1 MEINRKSLFPMSETF
16 MPHLAG
22 HVGNEHILQWLLCLG
37 VTLLNLTASFFLHHW
52 AITKFPSAPVCIW
65 KVMTSTGTC
74 ARDSDWNKRC
84 HLKVL
89 MIFFF
94 IVVGSCSSSLIS
106 REPALSLLIS
116 IIFLCPKKMW
126 IIWVIQMFTKADS
139 NMPAIEDSR

>member
-1 MEINRKSLFPMSETF
+1 
-16 MPHLAG
+16 MPFKG
-22 HVGNEHILQWLLCLG
+22 
-37 VTLLNLTASFFLHHW
+37 LN
-52 AITKFPSAPVCIW
+52 
-65 KVMTSTGTC
+65 
-74 ARDSDWNKRC
+74 D
-84 HLKVL
+84 
-89 MIFFF
+89 FFF